1 MKPKSMKEK
10 LRGTM
15 MNILRI
21 KMIDAGNLL
30 KELDD
35 ALDKVVAKKEPESFL
50 RPSTLKIEEYQK
62 SIRQIQAQFID
73 APQFNET
80 SAYPQFLSCGLLQVR
95 GKNGANMEFLLPKVY
110 PFPPKSLY
118 IEHEKDGQFLR
129 EMLMRLLSSVPL
141 VQLEVI
147 LIDALSLGGI
157 FNLARRLL
165 NKDNDFIY
173 QQRILTESKEIE
185 EALKHLY
192 EYLKVNLQ
200 EKLAGFRDFVHYNEN
215 EKDPLPLKALFLSGV
230 DALSQ
235 NALYYLEKIMRFG
248 SKNGVLS
255 FVNLESEKNNQ
266 SAEDLKRYAEFF
278 KDRTSFE
285 CLKYLSVEVI
295 NDQGI
300 KSQHMKDFADKI
312 KAYYKQKKEV
322 KRELK
327 DLQRDKEFWT
337 KSSQH
342 EVVVPVG
349 WDINHKEVCFEIGEV
364 QNHTLI
370 CGRSGSGKSNFLH
383 VLIQNLAF
391 YYDPD
396 EVQLFLLDYKEGV
409 EFNAY
414 TDPNILEHARL
425 VSVASSVGFGVSF
438 LSWLCDEIKK
448 RSELFKQ
455 FNVKDLSDYRKHEKM
470 PRLIV
475 VIDEFQVLF
484 SDNSTKGKE
493 GVERSLNTLLK
504 KGRSYGVHLVLAT
517 QTMRGGEID
526 SSIKAQ
532 IANRIALPM
541 DADDSTKILDDDV
554 ACELVR
560 PEGIFNNNGGH
571 KKYHTKMSIPKAP
584 DDFKSF
590 LTKIHAEFNQ
600 RNLAPIDRKIYNG
613 ETPLKMPNTLKANEM
628 RLYLGKKVDYEQKDL
643 IVEFENNEL
652 HLLVVSQ
659 DLNARIALMKL
670 LFQNIKSANKELVFY
685 NKEKR
690 LIRSFD
696 VQKEY
701 GITPIENA
709 LNALDATTNRPNS
722 ALVIDNLNEAKEL
735 HDKVGAEKLRSFLE
749 KATDNEQYCV
759 IFAHDYKQIKTN
771 YHLDKLKEL
780 LNHHFKQ
787 CLAFRCNGENLN
799 ALQSGLPSPSE
810 HNALFIEL
818 SKDSRTEFRPFSL
831 QD

>member
-1 MKPKSMKEK
+1 
-10 LRGTM
+10 
-15 MNILRI
+15 
-21 KMIDAGNLL
+21 MIDAGNLL

-50 RPSTLKIEEYQK
+50 KPIVSQIEEYQK

-73 APQFNET
+73 VPQFNET
-80 SAYPQFLSCGLLQVR
+80 SAYPKFLSCGLLQVR

-165 NKDNDFIY
+165 HKDNDFIY

-200 EKLAGFRDFVHYNEN
+200 EKLAGFRDFAHYNEN
-215 EKDPLPLKALFLSGV
+215 AKDPLPLKVFFLSGV
-230 DALSQ
+230 DALSKD
-235 NALYYLEKIMRFG
+235 ALYYLEKIMRFG

-255 FVNLESEKNNQ
+255 FVNLEREKNNQ
-266 SAEDLKRYAEFF
+266 SAEDLKKHAEFF
-278 KDRTSFE
+278 KDTTSFE
-285 CLKYLSVEVI
+285 RLKYLNVEVI

-300 KSQHMKDFADKI
+300 KSQHMQDFADKI
-312 KAYYKQKKEV
+312 KAYYEKKKAV

-337 KSSQH
+337 KSSQY
-342 EVVVPVG
+342 EVSVPVG
-349 WDINHKEVCFEIGEV
+349 WDINHKEVCFEIGEA

-370 CGRSGSGKSNFLH
+370 CGHSGSGKSNFLH

-391 YYDPD
+391 YYAPD

-414 TDPNILEHARL
+414 TDPILEHARL

-455 FNVKDLSDYRKHEKM
+455 FKVKDLSDYRKHEKM

-493 GVERSLNTLLK
+493 SVDQSLNTLLK
-504 KGRSYGVHLVLAT
+504 KGRSYGVHLILAT
-517 QTMRGGEID
+517 QTMRGGAID

-541 DADDSTKILDDDV
+541 DADDSAKILDDDV

-571 KKYHTKMSIPKAP
+571 QKYHTKMSIPKVP

-628 RLYLGKKVDYEQKDL
+628 HLHLGKKVDYEQKDL
-643 IVEFENNEL
+643 IVEFESNES

-659 DLNARIALMKL
+659 DLSARIALMKL
-670 LFQNIKSANKELVFY
+670 FAQNFKTANKELLFY
-685 NKEKR
+685 NAEKR
-690 LIRSFD
+690 LVRELD
-696 VQKEY
+696 ELKKHH
-701 GITPIENA
+701 ITPMQGP
-709 LNALDATTNRPNS
+709 LGSVLDTSMNPNS
-722 ALVIDNLNEAKEL
+722 VLMVDNLNEAKEL
-735 HDKVGAEKLRSFLE
+735 HDKVAVEKLKSFLE
-749 KATDNEQYCV
+749 KAIDNEQYCI
-759 IFAHDYKQIKTN
+759 IFVHDFRQIKSN
-771 YHLDKLKEL
+771 YHLDKLREL
-780 LNHHFKQ
+780 LNNHFKQ

-799 ALQSGLPSPSE
+799 ALKSGLPSTSE
-810 HNALFIEL
+810 LNALFIEL
-818 SKDSRTEFRPFSL
+818 SKDSHTEFRPFSL
-831 QD
+831 

>member
-1 MKPKSMKEK
+1 
-10 LRGTM
+10 
-15 MNILRI
+15 
-21 KMIDAGNLL
+21 MIDAGNLL

-50 RPSTLKIEEYQK
+50 KPIILQIENYQK
-62 SIRQIQAQFID
+62 SVRQIQAQFTD

-80 SAYPQFLSCGLLQVR
+80 TTYPQFLSCGLLQVR

-165 NKDNDFIY
+165 DKDNDFIY

-185 EALKHLY
+185 EVLKHLY
-192 EYLKVNLQ
+192 GYLKVNLQ
-200 EKLAGFRDFVHYNEN
+200 EKLAGYKDFVHYNEN
-215 EKDPLPLKALFLSGV
+215 ATDPLPLKALFLSGV
-230 DALSQ
+230 DALSKD
-235 NALYYLEKIMRFG
+235 AFYYLEKIMRFG

-266 SAEDLKRYAEFF
+266 SAEDLKKHAESF
-278 KDRTSFE
+278 KDTTSFE
-285 CLKYLSVEVI
+285 RFKYLNVEVI
-295 NDQGI
+295 NDHGI
-300 KSQHMKDFADKI
+300 QSQHMQDFADKI
-312 KAYYKQKKEV
+312 KAYYEKNKAV

-337 KSSQH
+337 KSSQY

-349 WDINHKEVCFEIGEV
+349 WDINHKEVCFEIGNE

-370 CGRSGSGKSNFLH
+370 CDHSGSGKSNFLH

-391 YYDPD
+391 YYAPD

-414 TDPNILEHARL
+414 TNPSPLEHARL
-425 VSVASSVGFGVSF
+425 VSVASSVGFGMSF

-484 SDNSTKGKE
+484 SDNKSTKAVE
-493 GVERSLNTLLK
+493 GHLNTLLK

-517 QTMRGGEID
+517 QTMRGTDINP
-526 SSIKAQ
+526 SFKAQ

-541 DADDSTKILDDDV
+541 DAEDSTKILDDDV

-628 RLYLGKKVDYEQKDL
+628 RLHLGKKVDYEQKDL
-643 IVEFENNEL
+643 IVEFESNES

-670 LFQNIKSANKELVFY
+670 LFQNIKSANKELVFC

-696 VQKEY
+696 AQKEY
-701 GITPIENA
+701 GITPVENI
-709 LNALDATTNRPNS
+709 LSVLDTAMNPNS
-722 ALVIDNLNEAKEL
+722 VLVIDNLNEAKEL
-735 HDKVGAEKLRSFLE
+735 HDKVGAEKLKSFLE
-749 KATDNEQYCV
+749 KAIDNEQYCV

-771 YHLDKLKEL
+771 YHFDKLKEL

-787 CLAFRCNGENLN
+787 CLAFRCNEENLN
-799 ALQSGLPSPSE
+799 AIKNNLPPPSALNNL
-810 HNALFIEL
+810 NALFVEL
-818 SKDSRTEFRPFSL
+818 SKDSVTEFRPFSL
-831 QD
+831 

>member
-1 MKPKSMKEK
+1 M
-10 LRGTM
+10 T
-15 MNILRI
+15 
-21 KMIDAGNLL
+21 DAGNLL

-50 RPSTLKIEEYQK
+50 KPIASRIEEYQK
-62 SIRQIQAQFID
+62 SIRQIQAQFTD
-73 APQFNET
+73 APQFNEEG
-80 SAYPQFLSCGLLQVR
+80 AYPQFLSCGLLEIK
-95 GKNGANMEFLLPKVY
+95 GKNGANMDFCLPKVY

-129 EMLMRLLSSVPL
+129 EMLMRLLSSAPL

-147 LIDALSLGGI
+147 LVDALSLGGI

-165 NKDNDFIY
+165 DKDNDFIY
-173 QQRILTESKEIE
+173 QKRILTESKEIE

-200 EKLAGFRDFVHYNEN
+200 EKLAGFRDFAHYNEN
-215 EKDPLPLKALFLSGV
+215 AKDRLPLKALFLSGV
-230 DALSQ
+230 DALSR

-255 FVNLESEKNNQ
+255 FVNLESEKNNK

-285 CLKYLSVEVI
+285 RLKYLNVEVI
-295 NDQGI
+295 NDHGI
-300 KSQHMKDFADKI
+300 QSKHMQDFADKI
-312 KAYYKQKKEV
+312 KAYYEKKKAV

-327 DLQRDKEFWT
+327 DLQKDEKFWT
-337 KSSQH
+337 ESSQFK
-342 EVVVPVG
+342 VSVPVG
-349 WDINHKEVCFEIGEV
+349 WDINHKEVCFEIGKA

-370 CGRSGSGKSNFLH
+370 CDHSGSGKSNFLH

-391 YYDPD
+391 YYAPN

-414 TDPNILEHARL
+414 VVDPTLEHARL
-425 VSVASSVGFGVSF
+425 VSVASSVGFGMSF
-438 LSWLCDEIKK
+438 LSWLCDEMKI

-455 FNVKDLSDYRKHEKM
+455 FKVKDLSDYRKHEKM

-484 SDNSTKGKE
+484 SDKFTQVKGS
-493 GVERSLNTLLK
+493 VERSLNTLLK
-504 KGRSYGVHLVLAT
+504 KGRSYGVHLILAT
-517 QTMRGGEID
+517 QTMRGGAID

-541 DADDSTKILDDDV
+541 DADDSTKILDDDA

-571 KKYHTKMSIPKAP
+571 QKYHTKMSIPKAP

-600 RNLAPIDRKIYNG
+600 RNLTPIDRKIYNG
-613 ETPLKMPNTLKANEM
+613 EKPLEMPNILKANEM
-628 RLYLGKKVDYEQKDL
+628 RLHLGKKVDYEQKDL
-643 IVEFENNEL
+643 IVEFESNES

-670 LFQNIKSANKELVFY
+670 LFQNIKSANKELVFC

-696 VQKEY
+696 AQKEY
-701 GITPIENA
+701 GITPVENI
-709 LNALDATTNRPNS
+709 LSVLDTAMNPNS

-735 HDKVGAEKLRSFLE
+735 HDKVGAEKLKSFLE
-749 KATDNEQYCV
+749 KAIDNEQYCI
-759 IFAHDYKQIKTN
+759 IFVHDYRQIKTN
-771 YHLDKLKEL
+771 YHFDKLKEW

-787 CLAFRCNGENLN
+787 RLAFKCNEENLN
-799 ALQSGLPSPSE
+799 ALQSGLSSPSE
-810 HNALFIEL
+810 LNALFIEL
-818 SKDSRTEFRPFSL
+818 SKDSVTEFRPFSL
-831 QD
+831 

>member
-1 MKPKSMKEK
+1 
-10 LRGTM
+10 
-15 MNILRI
+15 
-21 KMIDAGNLL
+21 MIDAGNLL

-50 RPSTLKIEEYQK
+50 KPIISPIEDYQK
-62 SIRQIQAQFID
+62 SIRQVQAQFTD
-73 APQFNET
+73 APKFNEEG
-80 SAYPQFLSCGLLQVR
+80 AYPKFLSCGLLHVR

-129 EMLMRLLSSVPL
+129 EMLMRLLSSAPL
-141 VQLEVI
+141 VQLEIV
-147 LIDALSLGGI
+147 LVDALSLGGI

-165 NKDNDFIY
+165 DKDNDFIY
-173 QQRILTESKEIE
+173 QQRILTESKETE

-200 EKLAGFRDFVHYNEN
+200 EKLAGYKDFAHYNEN
-215 EKDPLPLKALFLSGV
+215 ATDPLPLKALFLSGV

-255 FVNLESEKNNQ
+255 FVNLESEKNNK
-266 SAEDLKRYAEFF
+266 SAEDLKKHAEFF
-278 KDRTSFE
+278 KDTTSFE
-285 CLKYLSVEVI
+285 RFKYLNVEVI

-300 KSQHMKDFADKI
+300 KSQHMQDFADKI
-312 KAYYKQKKEV
+312 KAYYKQNKAV

-327 DLQRDKEFWT
+327 DLQKDEKFWT
-337 KSSQH
+337 ESSQFK
-342 EVVVPVG
+342 VSVPVG
-349 WDINHKEVCFEIGEV
+349 WDINHKEVCFEIGNA

-370 CGRSGSGKSNFLH
+370 CDHSGSGKSNFLH

-391 YYDPD
+391 YYAPD

-414 TDPNILEHARL
+414 VADTPLEHARL
-425 VSVASSVGFGVSF
+425 VSVASSISYGITF
-438 LSWLCDEIKK
+438 LKWLCDEMEK
-448 RSELFKQ
+448 RAELFKQ

-484 SDNSTKGKE
+484 SDKSTKGKE
-493 GVERSLNTLLK
+493 SVEQSLNTLLK
-504 KGRSYGVHLVLAT
+504 RGRSYGVHLILAT
-517 QTMRGGEID
+517 QTMRGTDINP
-526 SSIKAQ
+526 SFKAQ
-532 IANRIALPM
+532 IANRIALSM
-541 DADDSTKILDDDV
+541 DAEDSTKILDDDA

-571 KKYHTKMSIPKAP
+571 QKYHTKMSIPKAP

-600 RNLAPIDRKIYNG
+600 RNLTPIDRKIYNG

-628 RLYLGKKVDYEQKDL
+628 RLHLGKKVDYEQKDL
-643 IVEFENNEL
+643 IVEFESNES

-670 LFQNIKSANKELVFY
+670 LFQNIKSANKELVFC

-690 LIRSFD
+690 LIRFFD
-696 VQKEY
+696 AQKEY
-701 GITPIENA
+701 GITPVENI
-709 LNALDATTNRPNS
+709 LSVLDTAMNPNS

-735 HDKVGAEKLRSFLE
+735 HDKIGAEKLKSFLE
-749 KATDNEQYCV
+749 KAIDNEQYCV
-759 IFAHDYKQIKTN
+759 IFAHDFRQIKTN
-771 YHLDKLKEL
+771 YHFDKLKEL
-780 LNHHFKQ
+780 LNNHFKQ

-799 ALQSGLPSPSE
+799 AIKSDLPSPSKP
-810 HNALFIEL
+810 NALLIEL
-818 SKDSRTEFRPFSL
+818 SKDSHTEFRPFSL

>member
-1 MKPKSMKEK
+1 
-10 LRGTM
+10 
-15 MNILRI
+15 
-21 KMIDAGNLL
+21 MIDAGNLL

-50 RPSTLKIEEYQK
+50 KPIVSQIEDYQK
-62 SIRQIQAQFID
+62 SIRQIQAQFTD

-80 SAYPQFLSCGLLQVR
+80 TTYPKFLSCGLLEIK

-129 EMLMRLLSSVPL
+129 EMLMRLLSNAPL

-147 LIDALSLGGI
+147 LVDALSLGGI

-165 NKDNDFIY
+165 DKNNDFIY

-200 EKLAGFRDFVHYNEN
+200 EKLAGYKDFAHYNEN
-215 EKDPLPLKALFLSGV
+215 AKDRLPLKALFLSGV

-266 SAEDLKRYAEFF
+266 SAEDLKNYAEFF
-278 KDRTSFE
+278 RDITSFE
-285 CLKYLSVEVI
+285 RLKYLNVEVI
-295 NDQGI
+295 NDHGI
-300 KSQHMKDFADKI
+300 QSQHMQDFADKI
-312 KAYYKQKKEV
+312 KAYYEKKKAV

-327 DLQRDKEFWT
+327 ELQKDEKFWT
-337 KSSQH
+337 ESSQY
-342 EVVVPVG
+342 EVSVPVG

-370 CGRSGSGKSNFLH
+370 CDHSGSGKSNFLH

-391 YYDPD
+391 YYNPD

-414 TDPNILEHARL
+414 TDPILEHARL
-425 VSVASSVGFGVSF
+425 VSVASSVGYGMSF
-438 LSWLCDEIKK
+438 LSWLCKEMQK
-448 RSELFKQ
+448 RAELFKQ
-455 FNVKDLSDYRKHEKM
+455 FKVKDLSDYRKHEKM

-493 GVERSLNTLLK
+493 SVERSLNTLLK
-504 KGRSYGVHLVLAT
+504 KGRSYGVHLILAT
-517 QTMRGGEID
+517 QTMRNIGISD
-526 SSIKAQ
+526 SIKAQ

-541 DADDSTKILDDDV
+541 DADDSAKILDDDA

-571 KKYHTKMSIPKAP
+571 QKYHTKMSIPKAP

-600 RNLAPIDRKIYNG
+600 RNLTPIDRKIYNG
-613 ETPLKMPNTLKANEM
+613 ETPLKMPNILKANEM
-628 RLYLGKKVDYEQKDL
+628 RLHLGKKVDYEQKDL
-643 IVEFENNEL
+643 IVEFESNES

-670 LFQNIKSANKELVFY
+670 FAQNFKTANKELVFC

-701 GITPIENA
+701 GITPVENI
-709 LNALDATTNRPNS
+709 LSVLDTAMNPNS
-722 ALVIDNLNEAKEL
+722 ALVIDNLNEAKEW
-735 HDKVGAEKLRSFLE
+735 HDKVGVEKLKSFLE
-749 KATDNEQYCV
+749 KAIDNEQYCI
-759 IFAHDYKQIKTN
+759 IFVHDYRQIKTN
-771 YHLDKLKEL
+771 YHFDKLKDL
-780 LNHHFKQ
+780 LNNHFKQ
-787 CLAFRCNGENLN
+787 HLAFKCNEENLKALKIDLPPISGLN
-799 ALQSGLPSPSE
+799 ALFKE
-810 HNALFIEL
+810 F
-818 SKDSRTEFRPFSL
+818 SKDSVTEFRPFSL
-831 QD
+831 

>member
-1 MKPKSMKEK
+1 
-10 LRGTM
+10 
-15 MNILRI
+15 
-21 KMIDAGNLL
+21 MIDAGNLL

-50 RPSTLKIEEYQK
+50 RPSTLKIEEHQK
-62 SIRQIQAQFID
+62 NIRQIQAQFID

-80 SAYPQFLSCGLLQVR
+80 TTYPQFLSCGLLHVR

-129 EMLMRLLSSVPL
+129 EMLMRLLSSAPL
-141 VQLEVI
+141 VQLEVV
-147 LIDALSLGGI
+147 LVDALSLGGI
-157 FNLARRLL
+157 FGLARKLL

-200 EKLAGFRDFVHYNEN
+200 EKLAGYRDFAHYNETAQ
-215 EKDPLPLKALFLSGV
+215 DPLPLKALFLSGV
-230 DALSQ
+230 DALSKD
-235 NALYYLEKIMRFG
+235 ALYYLEKIMRFG

-255 FVNLESEKNNQ
+255 FVNLESEKNNE
-266 SAEDLKRYAEFF
+266 SAEDLKKYAESF
-278 KDRTSFE
+278 KDTTSFE
-285 CLKYLSVEVI
+285 RLKYLNVEII

-300 KSQHMKDFADKI
+300 KSQHMQDFADKI

-327 DLQRDKEFWT
+327 DLQKDEKFWT
-337 KSSQH
+337 ESSQH
-342 EVVVPVG
+342 EVSVPVG
-349 WDINHKEVCFEIGEV
+349 WDINHTEVCFKIGKE

-370 CGRSGSGKSNFLH
+370 CDHSGSGKSNFLH

-414 TDPNILEHARL
+414 TDPILEHARL
-425 VSVASSVGFGVSF
+425 VSVASSVPYGITF
-438 LSWLCDEIKK
+438 LKWLCDEMTK

-455 FNVKDLSDYRKHEKM
+455 FKVKDLSDYRKHEKM

-484 SDNSTKGKE
+484 SDKSTKVVE
-493 GVERSLNTLLK
+493 GYLNALLK

-571 KKYHTKMSIPKAP
+571 QKFHTKMSIPKAP
-584 DDFKSF
+584 DDFTAFIK
-590 LTKIHAEFNQ
+590 KIHEEFNQ

-613 ETPLKMPNTLKANEM
+613 ETPLKIPNTLKANEM
-628 RLYLGKKVDYEQKDL
+628 RLHLGKEVDYEQKDL
-643 IVEFENNEL
+643 IVEFENNESY
-652 HLLVVSQ
+652 LLVVSQ

-670 LFQNIKSANKELVFY
+670 LFQNIKSTNKELVFC

-696 VQKEY
+696 AQKEY
-701 GITPIENA
+701 GITPVENI
-709 LNALDATTNRPNS
+709 LSVLDTAINPNS
-722 ALVIDNLNEAKEL
+722 VLVIDNLNEAKEL
-735 HDKVGAEKLRSFLE
+735 HDKVGAEKLKSFLE
-749 KATDNEQYCV
+749 KAIDNEQYCV
-759 IFAHDYKQIKTN
+759 IFAHDYKQIRDN

-780 LNHHFKQ
+780 LNNHFKQ
-787 CLAFRCNGENLN
+787 HLAFKCNEKNLN
-799 ALQSGLPSPSE
+799 AIKSNLPLPSGL
-810 HNALFIEL
+810 NALFKEF
-818 SKDSRTEFRPFSL
+818 SKDSVTEFRPFSL
-831 QD
+831 

>member
-1 MKPKSMKEK
+1 
-10 LRGTM
+10 
-15 MNILRI
+15 
-21 KMIDAGNLL
+21 MIDVGNLL

-50 RPSTLKIEEYQK
+50 KPIISPIEDYQK
-62 SIRQIQAQFID
+62 SIRQVQAQFTD
-73 APQFNET
+73 APQFNEEGT
-80 SAYPQFLSCGLLQVR
+80 YPKFLSCGLLHVS
-95 GKNGANMEFLLPKVY
+95 GKNGTNMEFLLPKVY

-129 EMLMRLLSSVPL
+129 EMLMRLLSSAPL

-165 NKDNDFIY
+165 DKDNDFIY
-173 QQRILTESKEIE
+173 QKRILTESKEIE

-200 EKLAGFRDFVHYNEN
+200 EKLAGYKDFAHYNE
-215 EKDPLPLKALFLSGV
+215 EATDRLPLKALFLSGV

-278 KDRTSFE
+278 RDNKSFE
-285 CLKYLSVEVI
+285 RLKYLSVEVI

-300 KSQHMKDFADKI
+300 KSQHMQDFADKI
-312 KAYYKQKKEV
+312 KAYYEKKKAV

-327 DLQRDKEFWT
+327 DLQRDKEFWA
-337 KSSQH
+337 KSSQY
-342 EVVVPVG
+342 EVSVPVG
-349 WDINHKEVCFEIGEV
+349 WDINHKEVCFEIGNE

-370 CGRSGSGKSNFLH
+370 CDHSGSGKSNFLH

-391 YYDPD
+391 YYAPN
-396 EVQLFLLDYKEGV
+396 EVQLFLLYYKEGV

-425 VSVASSVGFGVSF
+425 VSVASSVGYGMSF
-438 LSWLCDEIKK
+438 LSWLCKEMQK
-448 RSELFKQ
+448 RAELFKQ
-455 FNVKDLSDYRKHEKM
+455 FNVKDLSDYRKHDEM

-484 SDNSTKGKE
+484 SDNKSTKAVE
-493 GVERSLNTLLK
+493 GHLNTLLK

-517 QTMRGGEID
+517 QTMHGTDINP
-526 SSIKAQ
+526 SFKAQ

-541 DADDSTKILDDDV
+541 DADDSTKILDDDA

-571 KKYHTKMSIPKAP
+571 QKYHTKMSIPKAP

-628 RLYLGKKVDYEQKDL
+628 RLHLGKTVDYEQKDL
-643 IVEFENNEL
+643 IVEFESNES

-659 DLNARIALMKL
+659 NLQDRIALMKL
-670 LFQNIKSANKELVFY
+670 LFQNIKSANKELVFC

-696 VQKEY
+696 AQKEY
-701 GITPIENA
+701 GITPVENI
-709 LNALDATTNRPNS
+709 LSVLDTAMNPNS

-735 HDKVGAEKLRSFLE
+735 HDKVGAEKLKSFLE
-749 KATDNEQYCV
+749 KAIDNEQYCV
-759 IFAHDYKQIKTN
+759 IFAHDFRQIKAN
-771 YHLDKLKEL
+771 YHFDKLKDL
-780 LNHHFKQ
+780 LNNHFKQ

-799 ALQSGLPSPSE
+799 AIKSDLPSPSE
-810 HNALFIEL
+810 PNALLIEL
-818 SKDSRTEFRPFSL
+818 SKDSHTEFRPFSL
-831 QD
+831 

>member
-1 MKPKSMKEK
+1 
-10 LRGTM
+10 
-15 MNILRI
+15 
-21 KMIDAGNLL
+21 MIDAGNLL

-50 RPSTLKIEEYQK
+50 KPIASRIEEYQK
-62 SIRQIQAQFID
+62 SIRQIQAQFTD
-73 APQFNET
+73 APQFNEEG
-80 SAYPQFLSCGLLQVR
+80 AYPQFLSCGLLEIK
-95 GKNGANMEFLLPKVY
+95 GKNGANMDFCLPKVY

-129 EMLMRLLSSVPL
+129 EMLMRLLSSTPL

-147 LIDALSLGGI
+147 LVDALSLGGI

-165 NKDNDFIY
+165 DKDNDFIY

-200 EKLAGFRDFVHYNEN
+200 EKLAGFRDFAHYNEN
-215 EKDPLPLKALFLSGV
+215 AKDRLPLKALFLSGV
-230 DALSQ
+230 DALSR

-285 CLKYLSVEVI
+285 RLKYLNVEVI
-295 NDQGI
+295 NDHGI
-300 KSQHMKDFADKI
+300 QSQHMQDFADKI
-312 KAYYKQKKEV
+312 KAYYEKKKAV

-327 DLQRDKEFWT
+327 DLQKDEKFWT
-337 KSSQH
+337 ESSQFK
-342 EVVVPVG
+342 VSVPVG
-349 WDINHKEVCFEIGEV
+349 WDINHKEVCFEIGKA

-414 TDPNILEHARL
+414 TDPILEHARL
-425 VSVASSVGFGVSF
+425 VSVASSVGFGMSF
-438 LSWLCDEIKK
+438 LSWLCDEMQK
-448 RSELFKQ
+448 RADRFKQ
-455 FNVKDLSDYRKHEKM
+455 FKVKDLSDYRKHEKM

-484 SDNSTKGKE
+484 SDNKSTKAVE
-493 GVERSLNTLLK
+493 GHLNTLLK

-526 SSIKAQ
+526 SSFKAQ

-541 DADDSTKILDDDV
+541 DADDSTKILDDDA

-571 KKYHTKMSIPKAP
+571 QKYHTKMSIPKAP

-590 LTKIHAEFNQ
+590 LTKIHVEFNQ
-600 RNLAPIDRKIYNG
+600 RNLTPIDRKIYNG
-613 ETPLKMPNTLKANEM
+613 ETALKMPNTLKANEM
-628 RLYLGKKVDYEQKDL
+628 RLHLGKKVDYEQKDL
-643 IVEFENNEL
+643 IVEFESNES
-652 HLLVVSQ
+652 HLLVVSPNLQ
-659 DLNARIALMKL
+659 DRIALMKL
-670 LFQNIKSANKELVFY
+670 LFQNIKSANKELVFC

-696 VQKEY
+696 AQKEY
-701 GITPIENA
+701 GITPVENI
-709 LNALDATTNRPNS
+709 LSVLDTAMNPNS

-735 HDKVGAEKLRSFLE
+735 HDKVGAEKLKSFLE
-749 KATDNEQYCV
+749 KAIDNEQYCV
-759 IFAHDYKQIKTN
+759 IFAHDFRQIKTN
-771 YHLDKLKEL
+771 YHFDKLKEW

-787 CLAFRCNGENLN
+787 CLAFRCNEENLN
-799 ALQSGLPSPSE
+799 AIKNNLPPPSKP
-810 HNALFIEL
+810 NALLIEL
-818 SKDSRTEFRPFSL
+818 SKDSVTEFRPFSL
-831 QD
+831 

>member
-1 MKPKSMKEK
+1 
-10 LRGTM
+10 M

-21 KMIDAGNLL
+21 KMTDAGNLL

-50 RPSTLKIEEYQK
+50 KPIVSQIEDYQK
-62 SIRQIQAQFID
+62 SIRQIQAQFTD
-73 APQFNET
+73 APKFNET
-80 SAYPQFLSCGLLQVR
+80 TTYPKFLSCGLLEIK

-129 EMLMRLLSSVPL
+129 EMLMRLLSSAPL
-141 VQLEVI
+141 VQLEIV

-165 NKDNDFIY
+165 DKNNDFIY

-200 EKLAGFRDFVHYNEN
+200 EKLAGFRDFAHYNEN
-215 EKDPLPLKALFLSGV
+215 AKDRLPLKALFLSGV
-230 DALSQ
+230 DALSKD
-235 NALYYLEKIMRFG
+235 ALYYLEKIMRFG

-255 FVNLESEKNNQ
+255 FVNLESEKNNK
-266 SAEDLKRYAEFF
+266 SAEDLKNDAEFF

-285 CLKYLSVEVI
+285 RLKYLNVEIV
-295 NDQGI
+295 NDHGI
-300 KSQHMKDFADKI
+300 QSQHMQDFADKI
-312 KAYYKQKKEV
+312 KAYYEQKKEV

-327 DLQRDKEFWT
+327 DLQRDKEFWA

-349 WDINHKEVCFEIGEV
+349 WDINHKEVCFEIGNE

-391 YYDPD
+391 YYAPN
-396 EVQLFLLDYKEGV
+396 EIQLFLLDYKEGV

-414 TDPNILEHARL
+414 VADTPLEHARL

-448 RSELFKQ
+448 RAELFKQ
-455 FNVKDLSDYRKHEKM
+455 FNVKDLSDYRKHDEM

-493 GVERSLNTLLK
+493 SVERSLNTLLK
-504 KGRSYGVHLVLAT
+504 KGRSYGVHLILAT
-517 QTMRGGEID
+517 QTMRGAEID
-526 SSIKAQ
+526 SSFKAQ

-541 DADDSTKILDDDV
+541 DAEDSTKILDDDA
-554 ACELVR
+554 ACEIQK
-560 PEGIFNNNGGH
+560 PEGIFNNNGGNR
-571 KKYHTKMSIPKAP
+571 KYHTKMSIPKAP

-613 ETPLKMPNTLKANEM
+613 ETALKMPNTLKANEM
-628 RLYLGKKVDYEQKDL
+628 RLHLGKKVDYEQKDL
-643 IVEFENNEL
+643 IVGFESNES

-670 LFQNIKSANKELVFY
+670 LFQNIKSANKELVFC

-696 VQKEY
+696 APKEY
-701 GITPIENA
+701 GITPVENI
-709 LNALDATTNRPNS
+709 LSVLDTAMNPNS
-722 ALVIDNLNEAKEL
+722 VLMVDNLNEAKEL
-735 HDKVGAEKLRSFLE
+735 HDKVGAEKLKSFLE
-749 KATDNEQYCV
+749 KAIDNEQYCV
-759 IFAHDYKQIKTN
+759 IFVHDFRQIKTN
-771 YHLDKLKEL
+771 YHFDKLKEL
-780 LNHHFKQ
+780 LNNHFKQ

-799 ALQSGLPSPSE
+799 AIKSDLPSPSKP
-810 HNALFIEL
+810 NALLIEL
-818 SKDSRTEFRPFSL
+818 SKDSHTEFRPFSL
-831 QD
+831 

>member
-1 MKPKSMKEK
+1 
-10 LRGTM
+10 
-15 MNILRI
+15 
-21 KMIDAGNLL
+21 MIDAGNLL

-35 ALDKVVAKKEPESFL
+35 ALDKVIAKKEPESFL
-50 RPSTLKIEEYQK
+50 KPIVSPIEDYQK
-62 SIRQIQAQFID
+62 SVRQIQAQFTD
-73 APQFNET
+73 APQFNEEG
-80 SAYPQFLSCGLLQVR
+80 AYPQFLSCGLLEIK
-95 GKNGANMEFLLPKVY
+95 GKNGANMDFCLPKVY

-129 EMLMRLLSSVPL
+129 EMLMRLLSSTPL
-141 VQLEVI
+141 VQLEVV
-147 LIDALSLGGI
+147 LVDALSLGGI

-165 NKDNDFIY
+165 NKNNDFIY

-200 EKLAGFRDFVHYNEN
+200 EKLAGYKDFVHYNE
-215 EKDPLPLKALFLSGV
+215 KATDRLPLKALFLSGV

-255 FVNLESEKNNQ
+255 FVNLESEKNNK
-266 SAEDLKRYAEFF
+266 SAEDLKRYAECF

-285 CLKYLSVEVI
+285 RLKYLSVEVI
-295 NDQGI
+295 NDHGI
-300 KSQHMKDFADKI
+300 QSKHMKDFATKI
-312 KAYYKQKKEV
+312 KAYYEKKKAV

-327 DLQRDKEFWT
+327 DLQKDEKFWT
-337 KSSQH
+337 ESSQFK
-342 EVVVPVG
+342 VSVPVG
-349 WDINHKEVCFEIGEV
+349 WDINHKEVCFEIGEA

-370 CGRSGSGKSNFLH
+370 CGCSGSGKSNFLH

-391 YYDPD
+391 YYAPN

-425 VSVASSVGFGVSF
+425 VSVASSIGFGVGF
-438 LSWLCDEIKK
+438 LSWLDKEMKK
-448 RSELFKQ
+448 RGELFKQ
-455 FNVKDLSDYRKHEKM
+455 FNVKDLSDYRKHGEM

-484 SDNSTKGKE
+484 SDNSSKGKE
-493 GVERSLNTLLK
+493 SVEQSLNTLLK
-504 KGRSYGVHLVLAT
+504 KGRSYGVHLILAT
-517 QTMRGGEID
+517 QTMRGGAID

-541 DADDSTKILDDDV
+541 DADDSAKILDDDV

-571 KKYHTKMSIPKAP
+571 QKYHTKMSIPKAP

-600 RNLAPIDRKIYNG
+600 RNLTPIDRKIYNG
-613 ETPLKMPNTLKANEM
+613 ETPLKMPNILKANEM
-628 RLYLGKKVDYEQKDL
+628 RLHLGKKVDYEQKDL
-643 IVEFENNEL
+643 MVGFESNES

-659 DLNARIALMKL
+659 DLSARIALMKL
-670 LFQNIKSANKELVFY
+670 LFQNIKCANKELFFC

-696 VQKEY
+696 AQKEY
-701 GITPIENA
+701 GITPVENI
-709 LNALDATTNRPNS
+709 LSVLDTAMNPNS
-722 ALVIDNLNEAKEL
+722 VLMVDNLNEAKEL
-735 HDKVGAEKLRSFLE
+735 HDKIGAEKLKSFLE

-771 YHLDKLKEL
+771 YHFDKLKEL

-787 CLAFRCNGENLN
+787 RLALKCNGENLN
-799 ALQSGLPSPSE
+799 AIKSGLPLPSE
-810 HNALFIEL
+810 LNALFIEL
-818 SKDSRTEFRPFSL
+818 SKDSVTEFRPFSL
-831 QD
+831 

>member
-1 MKPKSMKEK
+1 M
-10 LRGTM
+10 
-15 MNILRI
+15 
-21 KMIDAGNLL
+21 
-30 KELDD
+30 
-35 ALDKVVAKKEPESFL
+35 
-50 RPSTLKIEEYQK
+50 
-62 SIRQIQAQFID
+62 
-73 APQFNET
+73 
-80 SAYPQFLSCGLLQVR
+80 
-95 GKNGANMEFLLPKVY
+95 
-110 PFPPKSLY
+110 
-118 IEHEKDGQFLR
+118 
-129 EMLMRLLSSVPL
+129 
-141 VQLEVI
+141 
-147 LIDALSLGGI
+147 
-157 FNLARRLL
+157 
-165 NKDNDFIY
+165 
-173 QQRILTESKEIE
+173 TESKEIE

-200 EKLAGFRDFVHYNEN
+200 EKLAGFRDFAHYNEN
-215 EKDPLPLKALFLSGV
+215 EKDPLLLKALFLSGV

-255 FVNLESEKNNQ
+255 FVNLESEKNNK
-266 SAEDLKRYAEFF
+266 SAEDLKNDAEFF

-285 CLKYLSVEVI
+285 CFKYLNVEVI

-349 WDINHKEVCFEIGEV
+349 WDINHKEVCFEIGEA

-370 CGRSGSGKSNFLH
+370 CDHSGSGKSNFLH

-414 TDPNILEHARL
+414 TDPILEHARL
-425 VSVASSVGFGVSF
+425 VSVASSVSYGITF
-438 LSWLCDEIKK
+438 LKWLCDEMQK
-448 RSELFKQ
+448 RAELFKQ
-455 FNVKDLSDYRKHEKM
+455 FNMKDLNNYRKHDEM

-484 SDNSTKGKE
+484 SDNKSTKAVE
-493 GVERSLNTLLK
+493 GHLNTLLK

-517 QTMRGGEID
+517 QTMRGTDINP
-526 SSIKAQ
+526 SFKAQ

-541 DADDSTKILDDDV
+541 DAEDSSSVLGDDA
-554 ACELVR
+554 ACEIQK

-571 KKYHTKMSIPKAP
+571 QKYHTKMSIPKAP
-584 DDFKSF
+584 DDFTAFIK
-590 LTKIHAEFNQ
+590 KIHEEFNQ
-600 RNLAPIDRKIYNG
+600 RNLTPIEHKIYNG
-613 ETPLKMPNTLKANEM
+613 EKPLEMPNILKANEM
-628 RLYLGKKVDYEQKDL
+628 RLHLGKKVDYEQKDL
-643 IVEFENNEL
+643 IVEFENNES

-670 LFQNIKSANKELVFY
+670 LFQNIKSTNKELVFC

-696 VQKEY
+696 AQKEY
-701 GITPIENA
+701 GITPVENI
-709 LNALDATTNRPNS
+709 LSVLDTAMNPNS

-735 HDKVGAEKLRSFLE
+735 HDKVGAEKLKSFLE
-749 KATDNEQYCV
+749 KAIDNEQYCV
-759 IFAHDYKQIKTN
+759 IFAHDFRQIKTN
-771 YHLDKLKEL
+771 YHFDKLKDL

-799 ALQSGLPSPSE
+799 ALQSGLSSPSRL
-810 HNALFIEL
+810 NALLIEL

>member
-1 MKPKSMKEK
+1 
-10 LRGTM
+10 
-15 MNILRI
+15 
-21 KMIDAGNLL
+21 MIDAGILL

-35 ALDKVVAKKEPESFL
+35 TLDKVVAKKEPESFL
-50 RPSTLKIEEYQK
+50 KPIASQIEDYQK
-62 SIRQIQAQFID
+62 SIRQIQAQFTD
-73 APQFNET
+73 APQFNEEST
-80 SAYPQFLSCGLLQVR
+80 YPQFLSCGLLEIK

-129 EMLMRLLSSVPL
+129 EMLMRLLSSTPL
-141 VQLEVI
+141 VQLEIV

-165 NKDNDFIY
+165 DKNNDFIY

-200 EKLAGFRDFVHYNEN
+200 EKLAGFRDFAHYNEN
-215 EKDPLPLKALFLSGV
+215 AKDRLPLKALFLSGV
-230 DALSQ
+230 DAFSQ

-255 FVNLESEKNNQ
+255 FVNLESEKNNK
-266 SAEDLKRYAEFF
+266 SAEDLKNDAEFF

-285 CLKYLSVEVI
+285 RLKYLNVEIV
-295 NDQGI
+295 NDHGI
-300 KSQHMKDFADKI
+300 QSQHMQDFADKI
-312 KAYYKQKKEV
+312 KAYYEKKKVV
-322 KRELK
+322 KSELK
-327 DLQRDKEFWT
+327 ALQKDEEFWT
-337 KSSQH
+337 ESSQSK
-342 EVVVPVG
+342 VSVPVG
-349 WDINHKEVCFEIGEV
+349 WDINHKEVCFEIGNE

-370 CGRSGSGKSNFLH
+370 CDHSGSGKSNFLH

-391 YYDPD
+391 YYAPN

-414 TDPNILEHARL
+414 VADTPLEHARL

-448 RSELFKQ
+448 RAELFKQ
-455 FNVKDLSDYRKHEKM
+455 FNVKDLSDYRKHDEM

-493 GVERSLNTLLK
+493 SVERSLNTLLK
-504 KGRSYGVHLVLAT
+504 KGRSYGVHLILAT
-517 QTMRGGEID
+517 QTMRGAEID
-526 SSIKAQ
+526 SSFKAQ

-541 DADDSTKILDDDV
+541 DAEDSTKILDDDA
-554 ACELVR
+554 ACEIQK
-560 PEGIFNNNGGH
+560 PEGIFNNNGGNR
-571 KKYHTKMSIPKAP
+571 KYHTKMSIPKAP

-600 RNLAPIDRKIYNG
+600 RNLVPIDRKIYNG

-628 RLYLGKKVDYEQKDL
+628 RLHLGKTVDYEQKDL
-643 IVEFENNEL
+643 IVEFESNES

-670 LFQNIKSANKELVFY
+670 LFQNIKSTNKELVFC

-690 LIRSFD
+690 LIRFFD
-696 VQKEY
+696 AQKEY
-701 GITPIENA
+701 GITPVENI
-709 LNALDATTNRPNS
+709 LSVLDTAMNPNS

-735 HDKVGAEKLRSFLE
+735 HDKVGAEKLKSFLE
-749 KATDNEQYCV
+749 KAIDNEQYCV
-759 IFAHDYKQIKTN
+759 IFAHDFRQIKTN
-771 YHLDKLKEL
+771 YHFDKLKEW
-780 LNHHFKQ
+780 LNNHFKQ
-787 CLAFRCNGENLN
+787 CLAFRCNEENLN
-799 ALQSGLPSPSE
+799 AIKNNLPPPSKP
-810 HNALFIEL
+810 NALLIEL
-818 SKDSRTEFRPFSL
+818 SKDSHTEFRPFSL
-831 QD
+831 

>member
-1 MKPKSMKEK
+1 M
-10 LRGTM
+10 T
-15 MNILRI
+15 
-21 KMIDAGNLL
+21 DAGNLL

-50 RPSTLKIEEYQK
+50 KPIASRIEEYQK
-62 SIRQIQAQFID
+62 SIRQIQAQFTD
-73 APQFNET
+73 APQFNEEG
-80 SAYPQFLSCGLLQVR
+80 AYPQFLSCGLLEIK
-95 GKNGANMEFLLPKVY
+95 GKNGANMDFCLPKVY

-129 EMLMRLLSSVPL
+129 EMLMRLLSSAPL

-147 LIDALSLGGI
+147 LVDALSLGGI

-165 NKDNDFIY
+165 DKDNDFIY
-173 QQRILTESKEIE
+173 QKRILTESKEIE

-200 EKLAGFRDFVHYNEN
+200 EKLVGFRDFVHYNEN
-215 EKDPLPLKALFLSGV
+215 ATDPLPLKALFLSGV
-230 DALSQ
+230 DALSKDV
-235 NALYYLEKIMRFG
+235 LYYLEKIMRFG

-285 CLKYLSVEVI
+285 CLKYLSIEVI
-295 NDQGI
+295 NDHGI

-312 KAYYKQKKEV
+312 KAYYEKKKAV
-322 KRELK
+322 KRESK
-327 DLQRDKEFWT
+327 DLQKDEKFWIE
-337 KSSQH
+337 SSQLK
-342 EVVVPVG
+342 VSVPVG
-349 WDINHKEVCFEIGEV
+349 WDINHKEVCFEIGEA

-370 CGRSGSGKSNFLH
+370 CDHSGSGESNFLH

-391 YYDPD
+391 YYAPN
-396 EVQLFLLDYKEGV
+396 EVQLFLLDYKERV

-414 TDPNILEHARL
+414 TNPILEHARL
-425 VSVASSVGFGVSF
+425 VSVASSISYGITF
-438 LSWLCDEIKK
+438 LKWLCDEIQK
-448 RSELFKQ
+448 RAELFKQ
-455 FNVKDLSDYRKHEKM
+455 FKVKDLSDYRKHEKM
-470 PRLIV
+470 ARLIV

-484 SDNSTKGKE
+484 SDNKSTKAVE
-493 GVERSLNTLLK
+493 GHLNTLLK

-517 QTMRGGEID
+517 QTMRNIGISD
-526 SSIKAQ
+526 SIKGQ

-541 DADDSTKILDDDV
+541 DAEDSSKILDDDA

-628 RLYLGKKVDYEQKDL
+628 RLHLGKEVDYEQKDL
-643 IVEFENNEL
+643 IVEFENNES

-670 LFQNIKSANKELVFY
+670 LFQNIKSANKELVFC

-696 VQKEY
+696 APKEY
-701 GITPIENA
+701 GITPVENI
-709 LNALDATTNRPNS
+709 LSVLDTAMNPNS

-735 HDKVGAEKLRSFLE
+735 HDKIGAEKLKSFLE
-749 KATDNEQYCV
+749 KAIDSEQYCV
-759 IFAHDYKQIKTN
+759 IFAHDFRQIKAN

-787 CLAFRCNGENLN
+787 CLAFKCNRENLN

-810 HNALFIEL
+810 LNTLFVEL
-818 SKDSRTEFRPFSL
+818 SKDSHTEFRPFSL
-831 QD
+831 

>member
-1 MKPKSMKEK
+1 
-10 LRGTM
+10 
-15 MNILRI
+15 
-21 KMIDAGNLL
+21 MIDAGNLL

-35 ALDKVVAKKEPESFL
+35 ALDKVIAKKEPESFL
-50 RPSTLKIEEYQK
+50 KPIVSQIEDYQK
-62 SIRQIQAQFID
+62 SIRQIQAQFTD
-73 APQFNET
+73 APQFNEEG
-80 SAYPQFLSCGLLQVR
+80 AYPKFLSCGLLQVR

-129 EMLMRLLSSVPL
+129 EMLMCLLSSAPL

-147 LIDALSLGGI
+147 LVDALSLGGI

-173 QQRILTESKEIE
+173 QRRILTESKETE

-200 EKLAGFRDFVHYNEN
+200 EKLAGFRDFAHYNEKA
-215 EKDPLPLKALFLSGV
+215 KDRLPLKALFLSGV
-230 DALSQ
+230 DALSKD
-235 NALYYLEKIMRFG
+235 ALYYLEKIMRFG

-266 SAEDLKRYAEFF
+266 SAEDLKKHAEFF
-278 KDRTSFE
+278 KDTTSFE
-285 CLKYLSVEVI
+285 RFKYLNVEVI

-300 KSQHMKDFADKI
+300 KSQHMQDFADKI
-312 KAYYKQKKEV
+312 KAYYEKKKAV

-327 DLQRDKEFWT
+327 DLQKDEKFWT
-337 KSSQH
+337 ESSQFK
-342 EVVVPVG
+342 VSVPVG
-349 WDINHKEVCFEIGEV
+349 WDINHKEVCFEIGEA

-370 CGRSGSGKSNFLH
+370 CDHSGSGKSNFLH

-414 TDPNILEHARL
+414 VADTPLEHARL
-425 VSVASSVGFGVSF
+425 VSVASSVSYGITF
-438 LSWLCDEIKK
+438 LKWLCDEMQK
-448 RSELFKQ
+448 RADRFKQ

-475 VIDEFQVLF
+475 VIDELQVLF
-484 SDNSTKGKE
+484 SDNKSTKAVE
-493 GVERSLNTLLK
+493 GHLNTLLK

-517 QTMRGGEID
+517 QTMRGTDINP
-526 SSIKAQ
+526 SFKAQ

-541 DADDSTKILDDDV
+541 DAEDSSSVLGDDV

-571 KKYHTKMSIPKAP
+571 QKYHTKMSIPKAP
-584 DDFKSF
+584 DDFKPF

-600 RNLAPIDRKIYNG
+600 RNLTPIEHKIYNG

-628 RLYLGKKVDYEQKDL
+628 RLHLGKKVDYEQKDL
-643 IVEFENNEL
+643 IVEFESNES

-670 LFQNIKSANKELVFY
+670 FAQNFKTANKELLFY
-685 NKEKR
+685 NAEKR
-690 LIRSFD
+690 FVRELD
-696 VQKEY
+696 ELKKHH
-701 GITPIENA
+701 ITPMQGP
-709 LNALDATTNRPNS
+709 LGSVLDTAMNPNS
-722 ALVIDNLNEAKEL
+722 VLMIDNLNEAKEL
-735 HDKVGAEKLRSFLE
+735 HDKIGVEKLRSFLE

-759 IFAHDYKQIKTN
+759 IFAHDFRQIKSN
-771 YHLDKLKEL
+771 YHFDKLKEL
-780 LNHHFKQ
+780 LNNHFKQ
-787 CLAFRCNGENLN
+787 CLAFRCNEENLN
-799 ALQSGLPSPSE
+799 ALKSNLPSPSE
-810 HNALFIEL
+810 LNALFIEL
-818 SKDSRTEFRPFSL
+818 SKDSHTEFRPFSL
-831 QD
+831 

>member
-1 MKPKSMKEK
+1 
-10 LRGTM
+10 
-15 MNILRI
+15 
-21 KMIDAGNLL
+21 MIDAGNLL

-35 ALDKVVAKKEPESFL
+35 ALDKVITQKEPESFL

-62 SIRQIQAQFID
+62 SIRKIQAQFTD

-80 SAYPQFLSCGLLQVR
+80 TTYPQFLSCGLLQVR

-129 EMLMRLLSSVPL
+129 EMLMRSLSSAPL

-200 EKLAGFRDFVHYNEN
+200 EKLAGFRDFAHYNEYAT
-215 EKDPLPLKALFLSGV
+215 DPLPLKALFLSGV

-255 FVNLESEKNNQ
+255 FVNLESEKNNK
-266 SAEDLKRYAEFF
+266 SAEDLKKHAEFF
-278 KDRTSFE
+278 KDTTSFE
-285 CLKYLSVEVI
+285 RLKYLNVEAI
-295 NDQGI
+295 NDQCI

-312 KAYYKQKKEV
+312 KAYYEKKKAV

-337 KSSQH
+337 KSSQY
-342 EVVVPVG
+342 EVSVPVG
-349 WDINHKEVCFEIGEV
+349 WDINHKEVCFEIGEA

-370 CGRSGSGKSNFLH
+370 CGCSGSGKSNFLH

-391 YYDPD
+391 YYAPN

-414 TDPNILEHARL
+414 VADPTLEHARL

-438 LSWLCDEIKK
+438 LSWLCKEMQE
-448 RSELFKQ
+448 RANLFKQ

-484 SDNSTKGKE
+484 SDSSTK
-493 GVERSLNTLLK
+493 ERVKRYLTTILK
-504 KGRSYGVHLVLAT
+504 KGRSYGVHLILAT

-554 ACELVR
+554 ACEIQK
-560 PEGIFNNNGGH
+560 PEAIFNNNGGH
-571 KKYHTKMSIPKAP
+571 QKYHTKMSIPKAP

-600 RNLAPIDRKIYNG
+600 RNLAPIERKIYNG
-613 ETPLKMPNTLKANEM
+613 EKPLKMPNILKANEM
-628 RLYLGKKVDYEQKDL
+628 RLHLGKKVDYEQKDL
-643 IVEFENNEL
+643 IVEFESNES

-670 LFQNIKSANKELVFY
+670 LFQNIKSANKELVFC

-701 GITPIENA
+701 GITPVENI
-709 LNALDATTNRPNS
+709 LSVLDTAMNPNS
-722 ALVIDNLNEAKEL
+722 VLMVDNLNEAKEL
-735 HDKVGAEKLRSFLE
+735 HDKIGVEKLKSFLE
-749 KATDNEQYCV
+749 KAIDNEQYCI
-759 IFAHDYKQIKTN
+759 IFVHDFKQIKTN
-771 YHLDKLKEL
+771 YHFDKLREL
-780 LNHHFKQ
+780 LNNHFKQ
-787 CLAFRCNGENLN
+787 CLAFKCNGENLN
-799 ALQSGLPSPSE
+799 ALKSGLPSPSE
-810 HNALFIEL
+810 LNALFIEL
-818 SKDSRTEFRPFSL
+818 SKDSVTEFRPFSL
-831 QD
+831 

>member
-1 MKPKSMKEK
+1 MKEK
-10 LRGTM
+10 LRGAM

-35 ALDKVVAKKEPESFL
+35 ALDKVIAKKEPESFL

-62 SIRQIQAQFID
+62 SIRQIQAQFTD
-73 APQFNET
+73 VPQFNET
-80 SAYPQFLSCGLLQVR
+80 TTYPQFLSCGLLEIK

-129 EMLMRLLSSVPL
+129 EMLMHLLSSAPL

-157 FNLARRLL
+157 FNLSRRLL
-165 NKDNDFIY
+165 DKNNDFIY

-200 EKLAGFRDFVHYNEN
+200 EKLAGFRDFAHYNEN
-215 EKDPLPLKALFLSGV
+215 ATDPLPLKALFLSGV
-230 DALSQ
+230 DALSKD
-235 NALYYLEKIMRFG
+235 ALYYLEKIMRFG

-255 FVNLESEKNNQ
+255 FVNLESEKNNK
-266 SAEDLKRYAEFF
+266 SAEDLKRYAECF

-285 CLKYLSVEVI
+285 RLKYLNVEVI

-349 WDINHKEVCFEIGEV
+349 WDINHKEVCFEIGNE

-391 YYDPD
+391 YYAPN
-396 EVQLFLLDYKEGV
+396 EIQLFLLDYKEGV

-414 TDPNILEHARL
+414 VADPTLEHARL
-425 VSVASSVGFGVSF
+425 VSVASSVGFGMSF

-448 RSELFKQ
+448 RAELFKQ
-455 FNVKDLSDYRKHEKM
+455 FKVKDLSDYRKHEKM

-493 GVERSLNTLLK
+493 SVERSLNTLLK

-541 DADDSTKILDDDV
+541 DAEDSSKILDDDA

-560 PEGIFNNNGGH
+560 PEGIFNNNGGNR
-571 KKYHTKMSIPKAP
+571 KYHTKMSIPKAP

-613 ETPLKMPNTLKANEM
+613 EKPLEMPNTLKANEM
-628 RLYLGKKVDYEQKDL
+628 RLHLGKKVDYEQKDL
-643 IVEFENNEL
+643 MVGFESNES

-670 LFQNIKSANKELVFY
+670 FAQNFKTANKELLFY
-685 NKEKR
+685 NAEKR
-690 LIRSFD
+690 LVRELD
-696 VQKEY
+696 ELKK
-701 GITPIENA
+701 TP
-709 LNALDATTNRPNS
+709 
-722 ALVIDNLNEAKEL
+722 
-735 HDKVGAEKLRSFLE
+735 HH
-749 KATDNEQYCV
+749 
-759 IFAHDYKQIKTN
+759 AHAR
-771 YHLDKLKEL
+771 LSRER
-780 LNHHFKQ
+780 
-787 CLAFRCNGENLN
+787 FRHRYE
-799 ALQSGLPSPSE
+799 S
-810 HNALFIEL
+810 
-818 SKDSRTEFRPFSL
+818 
-831 QD
+831 

>member
-1 MKPKSMKEK
+1 
-10 LRGTM
+10 
-15 MNILRI
+15 
-21 KMIDAGNLL
+21 MIDVNGLL

-35 ALDKVVAKKEPESFL
+35 ALDKVVPKKEPESFL
-50 RPSTLKIEEYQK
+50 KPSTLKIEKYQK
-62 SIRQIQAQFID
+62 SVRQIQAQFTD
-73 APQFNET
+73 APQFNEEG
-80 SAYPQFLSCGLLQVR
+80 AYPQFLSCGLLEIK
-95 GKNGANMEFLLPKVY
+95 GKNGANMDFCLPKVY

-129 EMLMRLLSSVPL
+129 EMLMRLLSSAPL

-147 LIDALSLGGI
+147 LVDALSLGGI

-165 NKDNDFIY
+165 NKNNDFI
-173 QQRILTESKEIE
+173 SKEIE

-200 EKLAGFRDFVHYNEN
+200 EKLDGYKDFAHYNE
-215 EKDPLPLKALFLSGV
+215 KATDRLPLKALFLSGV
-230 DALSQ
+230 DALSKD
-235 NALYYLEKIMRFG
+235 ALYYLEKIMRFG

-285 CLKYLSVEVI
+285 RLKYLNAEVI
-295 NDQGI
+295 NDHGI
-300 KSQHMKDFADKI
+300 QSKHMQDFADKI
-312 KAYYKQKKEV
+312 KAYYEKKKAV

-327 DLQRDKEFWT
+327 DLQKDEKFWT
-337 KSSQH
+337 ESSQFK
-342 EVVVPVG
+342 VSVPVG
-349 WDINHKEVCFEIGEV
+349 WDINHKEVCFEIGEA

-391 YYDPD
+391 YYAPN

-425 VSVASSVGFGVSF
+425 VSVASSVGYGMSF
-438 LSWLCDEIKK
+438 LSWLCDEIEK
-448 RSELFKQ
+448 RSNLFKQ
-455 FNVKDLSDYRKHEKM
+455 FKVKDLSDYRKHEKM

-475 VIDEFQVLF
+475 VVDEFQVLF

-493 GVERSLNTLLK
+493 SVDQSLNTLLK

-517 QTMRGGEID
+517 QTMRSDEID

-571 KKYHTKMSIPKAP
+571 QKYHTKMSIPKAP

-613 ETPLKMPNTLKANEM
+613 ETPLKMPNILKANEM
-628 RLYLGKKVDYEQKDL
+628 RLHLGKEVDYEQKDL
-643 IVEFENNEL
+643 IVEFESNES

-670 LFQNIKSANKELVFY
+670 FAQNFKTANKELLFC
-685 NKEKR
+685 NAEKR
-690 LIRSFD
+690 LVR
-696 VQKEY
+696 E
-701 GITPIENA
+701 
-709 LNALDATTNRPNS
+709 LDELKKHHIVPMQGPLGNVLDTAMNPNS
-722 ALVIDNLNEAKEL
+722 VLVIDNLNEAKEL
-735 HDKVGAEKLRSFLE
+735 HDKIGVEKLRSFLE
-749 KATDNEQYCV
+749 KATDNEQYCI
-759 IFAHDYKQIKTN
+759 IFAHDYKQIKNN
-771 YHLDKLKEL
+771 YHLDKLREL
-780 LNHHFKQ
+780 LNNHFKQ
-787 CLAFRCNGENLN
+787 CLAFRCNEENLN
-799 ALQSGLPSPSE
+799 AIRKDLPLLTNKL
-810 HNALFIEL
+810 NALFVEL
-818 SKDSRTEFRPFSL
+818 SKDSYTEFRPFSL
-831 QD
+831 

>member
-1 MKPKSMKEK
+1 
-10 LRGTM
+10 
-15 MNILRI
+15 
-21 KMIDAGNLL
+21 MIDVNGLL

-35 ALDKVVAKKEPESFL
+35 ALDKVVPKKEPESFL
-50 RPSTLKIEEYQK
+50 KPIISPIEDYQK
-62 SIRQIQAQFID
+62 SIRQIQVQFTD
-73 APQFNET
+73 APQFNEEG
-80 SAYPQFLSCGLLQVR
+80 AYPQFLSCGLLHVK

-129 EMLMRLLSSVPL
+129 EMLMHLLSSTPL

-165 NKDNDFIY
+165 DKDNDFIY

-200 EKLAGFRDFVHYNEN
+200 EKLAGFRDFAHYNEN
-215 EKDPLPLKALFLSGV
+215 ATDPLPLKALFLSGV
-230 DALSQ
+230 DALSKDV
-235 NALYYLEKIMRFG
+235 LYYLEKIMRFG

-255 FVNLESEKNNQ
+255 FVNLESEKNNK
-266 SAEDLKRYAEFF
+266 SAEDLKKHAEFF
-278 KDRTSFE
+278 KDTTSFE
-285 CLKYLSVEVI
+285 RLKYLNVEVI

-312 KAYYKQKKEV
+312 KAYYEKKKAV

-337 KSSQH
+337 KSSQY
-342 EVVVPVG
+342 EVSVPVG
-349 WDINHKEVCFEIGEV
+349 WDINHKEVCFEIGNE

-370 CGRSGSGKSNFLH
+370 CDHSGSGKSNFLH

-414 TDPNILEHARL
+414 ADPILEHARL
-425 VSVASSVGFGVSF
+425 VSVASSVGFGMSF
-438 LSWLCDEIKK
+438 LSWLCKEIQK
-448 RSELFKQ
+448 RAELFKQ
-455 FNVKDLSDYRKHEKM
+455 FKVKDLSDYRKHEKM

-475 VIDEFQVLF
+475 VVDEFQVLF
-484 SDNSTKGKE
+484 SDNKSTKAVE
-493 GVERSLNTLLK
+493 GHLNTLLK

-517 QTMRGGEID
+517 QTMRGTDINP
-526 SSIKAQ
+526 SFKAQ

-541 DADDSTKILDDDV
+541 DADDSAKILDDDV
-554 ACELVR
+554 ACEIQK

-584 DDFKSF
+584 DDFTAFIK
-590 LTKIHAEFNQ
+590 KIHEEFNQ
-600 RNLAPIDRKIYNG
+600 RNLTPIDRKIYNG
-613 ETPLKMPNTLKANEM
+613 ETPLKMPNILKANEM
-628 RLYLGKKVDYEQKDL
+628 RLHLGKKVDYEQKDL
-643 IVEFENNEL
+643 IVEFENNES

-670 LFQNIKSANKELVFY
+670 LFQNIKSTNKELVFC

-696 VQKEY
+696 AQKEY
-701 GITPIENA
+701 GITPVENI
-709 LNALDATTNRPNS
+709 LSVLDTAMNPNS
-722 ALVIDNLNEAKEL
+722 ALVIDNLNEAKEW
-735 HDKVGAEKLRSFLE
+735 HDKVGAEKLKSFLE

-787 CLAFRCNGENLN
+787 CLAFRCNEENLN

-810 HNALFIEL
+810 LNTLLIEL
-818 SKDSRTEFRPFSL
+818 SKDSVTEFRPFSL
-831 QD
+831 

>member
-1 MKPKSMKEK
+1 
-10 LRGTM
+10 

-30 KELDD
+30 KELDN

-50 RPSTLKIEEYQK
+50 KPIVSRIEDYQK
-62 SIRQIQAQFID
+62 SIRQIQAQFTD
-73 APQFNET
+73 VPKFNEEG
-80 SAYPQFLSCGLLQVR
+80 AYPQFLSCGLLQVR

-129 EMLMRLLSSVPL
+129 EMLMRLLSSAPL

-173 QQRILTESKEIE
+173 QKRILTESKETE

-200 EKLAGFRDFVHYNEN
+200 EKLAGFRDFAHYNEN
-215 EKDPLPLKALFLSGV
+215 ATDPLPLKALFLSGV

-255 FVNLESEKNNQ
+255 FVNLESEKNNK
-266 SAEDLKRYAEFF
+266 SAEDLKKHAEFF
-278 KDRTSFE
+278 KDTTSFE
-285 CLKYLSVEVI
+285 RLKYLNVEVI

-300 KSQHMKDFADKI
+300 KSQRMQDFADKI

-327 DLQRDKEFWT
+327 DLQKDEKFWT
-337 KSSQH
+337 ESSQSK
-342 EVVVPVG
+342 VSVPVG
-349 WDINHKEVCFEIGEV
+349 WDINHKEVCFEIGNE

-370 CGRSGSGKSNFLH
+370 CDHSGSGKSNFLH

-391 YYDPD
+391 YYEPD

-414 TDPNILEHARL
+414 TDPILEHARL
-425 VSVASSVGFGVSF
+425 VSVASSVGFDMSF

-455 FNVKDLSDYRKHEKM
+455 FKVKDLSDYRKHEKM

-475 VIDEFQVLF
+475 VVDEFQVLF
-484 SDNSTKGKE
+484 SDNKSTKAVE
-493 GVERSLNTLLK
+493 GHLNTLLK

-517 QTMRGGEID
+517 QTMRGTDINP
-526 SSIKAQ
+526 SFKAQ

-541 DADDSTKILDDDV
+541 DAEDSSSVLGDDA

-571 KKYHTKMSIPKAP
+571 QKYHTKMSIPKAP

-613 ETPLKMPNTLKANEM
+613 ETALKMPNTLKANEM
-628 RLYLGKKVDYEQKDL
+628 RLHLGKKVDYEQKDL
-643 IVEFENNEL
+643 IVEFESNES

-670 LFQNIKSANKELVFY
+670 LFQNIKSANKELVFC

-701 GITPIENA
+701 GITPVENI
-709 LNALDATTNRPNS
+709 LSVLDTAMNPNS

-735 HDKVGAEKLRSFLE
+735 HDKIGAEKLKSFLE
-749 KATDNEQYCV
+749 KAIDNEQYCI
-759 IFAHDYKQIKTN
+759 IFAHDYRQIKTN

-780 LNHHFKQ
+780 LSNHFKQ

-799 ALQSGLPSPSE
+799 AIQSDLPSPSKL
-810 HNALFIEL
+810 NALFIEL
-818 SKDSRTEFRPFSL
+818 SKDSVTEFRPFNL

>member
-1 MKPKSMKEK
+1 
-10 LRGTM
+10 
-15 MNILRI
+15 
-21 KMIDAGNLL
+21 MIDAGNLL

-50 RPSTLKIEEYQK
+50 KPSTLKIEEYQK
-62 SIRQIQAQFID
+62 SIRQIQAQFTD

-110 PFPPKSLY
+110 PFLPKSLY

-129 EMLMRLLSSVPL
+129 EMLMRLLSSAPL
-141 VQLEVI
+141 VQLEVV
-147 LIDALSLGGI
+147 LVDALSLGGI

-165 NKDNDFIY
+165 DKDNDFIY

-200 EKLAGFRDFVHYNEN
+200 EKLAGYKDFAHYNEE
-215 EKDPLPLKALFLSGV
+215 EKDRLPLKALFLSGV

-255 FVNLESEKNNQ
+255 FVNLESEKNNK

-300 KSQHMKDFADKI
+300 KSQHMQDFADKI

-327 DLQRDKEFWT
+327 DLQKDEKFWT
-337 KSSQH
+337 ESSQFK
-342 EVVVPVG
+342 VSVPVG
-349 WDINHKEVCFEIGEV
+349 WDINHKEVRFEIGEA

-391 YYDPD
+391 YYAPD

-414 TDPNILEHARL
+414 TDPILEHARL
-425 VSVASSVGFGVSF
+425 VGVASSVGFGVSF
-438 LSWLCDEIKK
+438 LSWLCGEMEK
-448 RSELFKQ
+448 RSNLFKQ

-484 SDNSTKGKE
+484 SDKSTQMKGS
-493 GVERSLNTLLK
+493 VERFLNTLLK

-541 DADDSTKILDDDV
+541 DAEDSTKILDDDV

-600 RNLAPIDRKIYNG
+600 RNLAPIEHKIYNG
-613 ETPLKMPNTLKANEM
+613 ETALKIPNILKANEM
-628 RLYLGKKVDYEQKDL
+628 RLHLGKTVDYEQKDL
-643 IVEFENNEL
+643 IVEFESNES

-670 LFQNIKSANKELVFY
+670 LFQNIKSANKELVFC

-701 GITPIENA
+701 GIAPVENI
-709 LNALDATTNRPNS
+709 LSVLDTAMNPNS
-722 ALVIDNLNEAKEL
+722 TLVIDNLNEAKEL
-735 HDKVGAEKLRSFLE
+735 HDKVGVEKLKSFLE
-749 KATDNEQYCV
+749 KAIDNEQYCV
-759 IFAHDYKQIKTN
+759 IFAHDFRQIKTN
-771 YHLDKLKEL
+771 YHFDKLREL

>member
-10 LRGTM
+10 PRGAM

-35 ALDKVVAKKEPESFL
+35 ALDKVVPKKEPESFL
-50 RPSTLKIEEYQK
+50 KPIVSRIEDYQK
-62 SIRQIQAQFID
+62 SIRQIQAQFTD
-73 APQFNET
+73 APKFNEEG
-80 SAYPQFLSCGLLQVR
+80 AYPQFLSCGLLEIK

-129 EMLMRLLSSVPL
+129 EMLMRLLSSAPL
-141 VQLEVI
+141 VQLEVV
-147 LIDALSLGGI
+147 LVDALSLGGI

-165 NKDNDFIY
+165 DKDNDFIY
-173 QQRILTESKEIE
+173 QQRILTEKKEIE

-200 EKLAGFRDFVHYNEN
+200 EKLAGFRDFAHYNEYAT
-215 EKDPLPLKALFLSGV
+215 DPLPLKALFLSGV

-266 SAEDLKRYAEFF
+266 SAEDLKKHAEFF
-278 KDRTSFE
+278 RDTTSFE
-285 CLKYLSVEVI
+285 RFKYLNVEVI

-300 KSQHMKDFADKI
+300 KSQHMQDFADKI
-312 KAYYKQKKEV
+312 KAYYEKKKAV

-327 DLQRDKEFWT
+327 DLQKDEKFWT
-337 KSSQH
+337 ESSQFK
-342 EVVVPVG
+342 VSVPVG
-349 WDINHKEVCFEIGEV
+349 WDINHKEVCFEIGNE

-370 CGRSGSGKSNFLH
+370 CDHSGSGKSNFLH

-414 TDPNILEHARL
+414 TDPILEHARL

-438 LSWLCDEIKK
+438 LSWLCKEMQERAD
-448 RSELFKQ
+448 RFKQ
-455 FNVKDLSDYRKHEKM
+455 FNVKDLSDYRKHGEM

-484 SDNSTKGKE
+484 SDNKSTKAVE
-493 GVERSLNTLLK
+493 GHLNTLLK

-541 DADDSTKILDDDV
+541 DAEDSSKILDNDA

-571 KKYHTKMSIPKAP
+571 QKYHTKMSIPKAP

-600 RNLAPIDRKIYNG
+600 RNLTPIDRKIYNG
-613 ETPLKMPNTLKANEM
+613 ETALKMPNTLKANEM
-628 RLYLGKKVDYEQKDL
+628 RLHLGKKADYEQKDL
-643 IVEFENNEL
+643 IVEFENNES

-670 LFQNIKSANKELVFY
+670 FAQNFKTANKELLFY
-685 NKEKR
+685 NAEKR
-690 LIRSFD
+690 LVRELD
-696 VQKEY
+696 GLKKHH
-701 GITPIENA
+701 ITPMQGP
-709 LNALDATTNRPNS
+709 LGSVLDTAMNPNS
-722 ALVIDNLNEAKEL
+722 VLVIDNLNEAKEL
-735 HDKVGAEKLRSFLE
+735 HDKIGVEKLRSFLE
-749 KATDNEQYCV
+749 KATDNEQYCI
-759 IFAHDYKQIKTN
+759 IFAHDFKQIQAN
-771 YHLDKLKEL
+771 YNLDKLKEL
-780 LNHHFKQ
+780 LNNHFKQ

-799 ALQSGLPSPSE
+799 AIKNNLPPPSALNNL
-810 HNALFIEL
+810 NALFIEL
-818 SKDSRTEFRPFSL
+818 SKDSHTEFRPFSL

>member
-1 MKPKSMKEK
+1 
-10 LRGTM
+10 

-21 KMIDAGNLL
+21 NMIDASNLL

-50 RPSTLKIEEYQK
+50 RPSTLKIDEYQK

-80 SAYPQFLSCGLLQVR
+80 TTYPKFLSCGLLQVK

-129 EMLMRLLSSVPL
+129 EMLMRLLSSAPL

-165 NKDNDFIY
+165 DKDNDFIY
-173 QQRILTESKEIE
+173 QKRILTESKEIE

-200 EKLAGFRDFVHYNEN
+200 EKLAGYKDFAHYNETA
-215 EKDPLPLKALFLSGV
+215 KDPLPLKALFLSGV
-230 DALSQ
+230 DALSKD
-235 NALYYLEKIMRFG
+235 AFYYLEKIMRFG

-255 FVNLESEKNNQ
+255 FVNLESEKNNK
-266 SAEDLKRYAEFF
+266 SAEDLKKHAEFF
-278 KDRTSFE
+278 KDTTSFE
-285 CLKYLSVEVI
+285 RLKYLNVEVI
-295 NDQGI
+295 NDQSI
-300 KSQHMKDFADKI
+300 QSQHMKDFADKI

-342 EVVVPVG
+342 EVSVPVG
-349 WDINHKEVCFEIGEV
+349 WDINHKEVCFEIGNE
-364 QNHTLI
+364 QNHTFI
-370 CGRSGSGKSNFLH
+370 CDHSGSGKSNFLH

-391 YYDPD
+391 YYAPD

-414 TDPNILEHARL
+414 TDPILEHARL
-425 VSVASSVGFGVSF
+425 VSVASSVPYGITF
-438 LSWLCDEIKK
+438 LKWLCDEMEK
-448 RSELFKQ
+448 RADRFKQ
-455 FNVKDLSDYRKHEKM
+455 FKVKDLNDYRKHEKM

-484 SDNSTKGKE
+484 SDNKSTKAVE
-493 GVERSLNTLLK
+493 GHLNTLLK
-504 KGRSYGVHLVLAT
+504 KGRNYGVHLVLAT
-517 QTMRGGEID
+517 QTMRGSDINP
-526 SSIKAQ
+526 SFKAQ

-541 DADDSTKILDDDV
+541 DAEDSSSVLGDDA

-560 PEGIFNNNGGH
+560 PEGIFNNNGENR
-571 KKYHTKMSIPKAP
+571 KYHTKMSIPKAP

-613 ETPLKMPNTLKANEM
+613 ETPLKMPNILKANEM
-628 RLYLGKKVDYEQKDL
+628 RLHLGKKVDYEQKDL
-643 IVEFENNEL
+643 IVEFENNES

-659 DLNARIALMKL
+659 NLQDRIALMKL
-670 LFQNIKSANKELVFY
+670 LFQNIKSANKELVFC

-690 LIRSFD
+690 LIRFFD
-696 VQKEY
+696 AQKEY
-701 GITPIENA
+701 GITPVENI
-709 LNALDATTNRPNS
+709 LSVLDTAMNPNS
-722 ALVIDNLNEAKEL
+722 VLMIDNLNEAKEL
-735 HDKVGAEKLRSFLE
+735 HDKVGAEKLKSFLE

-759 IFAHDYKQIKTN
+759 IFAHDYRQIKTN
-771 YHLDKLKEL
+771 YHFDKLKEL

-787 CLAFRCNGENLN
+787 CLAFKCNGENLN
-799 ALQSGLPSPSE
+799 ALQSDLPSPSKP
-810 HNALFIEL
+810 NALLIEL
-818 SKDSRTEFRPFSL
+818 SKDSHTEFRSFSL
-831 QD
+831 

>member
-1 MKPKSMKEK
+1 
-10 LRGTM
+10 
-15 MNILRI
+15 
-21 KMIDAGNLL
+21 
-30 KELDD
+30 
-35 ALDKVVAKKEPESFL
+35 
-50 RPSTLKIEEYQK
+50 
-62 SIRQIQAQFID
+62 
-73 APQFNET
+73 
-80 SAYPQFLSCGLLQVR
+80 
-95 GKNGANMEFLLPKVY
+95 
-110 PFPPKSLY
+110 
-118 IEHEKDGQFLR
+118 
-129 EMLMRLLSSVPL
+129 MRLLSSTPL

-147 LIDALSLGGI
+147 LVDALSLGGI

-165 NKDNDFIY
+165 DKDNDFIY

-200 EKLAGFRDFVHYNEN
+200 EKLAGFRDFAHYNE
-215 EKDPLPLKALFLSGV
+215 EATDRLPLKALFLSGV
-230 DALSQ
+230 DALSKDV
-235 NALYYLEKIMRFG
+235 LYYLEKIMRFG

-278 KDRTSFE
+278 KDKTSFE
-285 CLKYLSVEVI
+285 RLKYLNIEAI
-295 NDQGI
+295 NDHGI
-300 KSQHMKDFADKI
+300 QSQHMQDFADKI
-312 KAYYKQKKEV
+312 KAYYEKKKAV

-327 DLQRDKEFWT
+327 DLQKDQKFWT
-337 KSSQH
+337 ESSQFK
-342 EVVVPVG
+342 VSVPVG
-349 WDINHKEVCFEIGEV
+349 WDINHKEVCFEIGEA

-414 TDPNILEHARL
+414 TDPILEHARL

-438 LSWLCDEIKK
+438 LSWPCDEMKI

-484 SDNSTKGKE
+484 SDNKSTKAVE
-493 GVERSLNTLLK
+493 GHLNTLLK

-517 QTMRGGEID
+517 QTMCGGEID
-526 SSIKAQ
+526 SSFKAQ

-541 DADDSTKILDDDV
+541 DADDSAKILDDDA

-560 PEGIFNNNGGH
+560 PEGIFNNNGGNR
-571 KKYHTKMSIPKAP
+571 KYHTKMSIPKAP

-628 RLYLGKKVDYEQKDL
+628 RLHLGKKVDYEQKDL
-643 IVEFENNEL
+643 IVEFESNES

-670 LFQNIKSANKELVFY
+670 LFQNIKSANKELVFC

-709 LNALDATTNRPNS
+709 LNALNATTNRPNS

-735 HDKVGAEKLRSFLE
+735 HDKIGVEKLRSFLE

-759 IFAHDYKQIKTN
+759 IFVHDFKQIINAN
-771 YHLDKLKEL
+771 YNLKEL
-780 LNHHFKQ
+780 LNNHFKQ
-787 CLAFRCNGENLN
+787 RLGFKCNGENLN
-799 ALQSGLPSPSE
+799 AIRKDLPSLT
-810 HNALFIEL
+810 NKFNTLFVEL
-818 SKDSRTEFRPFSL
+818 SKDSYTEFRPFSL
-831 QD
+831 